1 MGFVLVPEAVW
12 IVGFLIGYK
21 WSVDDRGL
29 LRFVWYLFSPTSDV
43 LWCPGPLDSY
53 RGVSLLLLI
62 VNEAEVNTQS
72 TCRCGLLILFT
83 Y

>member
-1 MGFVLVPEAVW
+1 MGLLLVTETIWV
-12 IVGFLIGYK
+12 VGFHVYRR
-21 WSVDDRGL
+21 SVDDSGL

-53 RGVSLLLLI
+53 RGVSLLMI

-72 TCRCGLLILFT
+72 RCGLLDLLT